1 MRSVIVLVFFCALV
15 ACNSED
21 QAPADVVPVKKMQ
34 TIVWQLMQA
43 DEYVNMLLTK
53 DTLKKSG
60 TERIKRYQQIFAL
73 NKVSESAFRNSYRYY
88 LDHPEISK
96 VMFDSIVAVAQRQ
109 RSDLYKPKTDT
120 AVKHPADKHPGDSSI
135 LRPPPLR

>member
-1 MRSVIVLVFFCALV
+1 MKPLVALLFVFAVV
-15 ACNSED
+15 ACNSDD
-21 QAPADVVPVKKMQ
+21 QVPAGVIPVKNMQ

-53 DTLKKSG
+53 DTLKKSS

-73 NKVSESAFRNSYRYY
+73 NKVSEAAFRDSYRYY
-88 LDHPEISK
+88 LNHPDIAK

-109 RSDLYKPKTDT
+109 RSDLYKPKADT
-120 AVKHPADKHPGDSSI
+120 AVKRPADSSI
-135 LRPPPLR
+135 LRPPPIR

>member
-1 MRSVIVLVFFCALV
+1 MKWVPALVFFCAFI
-15 ACNSED
+15 ACNSDD
-21 QAPADVVPVKKMQ
+21 QVPADVIPTQKMQ

-53 DTLKKSG
+53 DTLKKSNV
-60 TERIKRYQQIFAL
+60 ERIKRYQQIFSL
-73 NKVSESAFRNSYRYY
+73 NKVSEAAFRNSYRYY
-88 LDHPEISK
+88 LDHPDIAK

-120 AVKHPADKHPGDSSI
+120 AVKHPTDSSI

>member
-1 MRSVIVLVFFCALV
+1 MKRVVTLLLFFALV
-15 ACNSED
+15 ACNSGD
-21 QAPADVVPVKKMQ
+21 QLPAGVIPVKNMQ

-53 DTLKKSG
+53 DTLKKSS

-73 NKVSESAFRNSYRYY
+73 NKVSEAAFRDSYRYY
-88 LDHPEISK
+88 LNHPDIAK

-109 RSDLYKPKTDT
+109 RSDLYKPKADT
-120 AVKHPADKHPGDSSI
+120 AVKRPADSSI
-135 LRPPPLR
+135 LRPPPIR

>member
-1 MRSVIVLVFFCALV
+1 MKPLVALLFVFAVV
-15 ACNSED
+15 ACNSDD
-21 QAPADVVPVKKMQ
+21 QVPAGVIPVKNMQ

-53 DTLKKSG
+53 DTLKKSS

-73 NKVSESAFRNSYRYY
+73 NKVSEAAFRDSYRYY
-88 LDHPEISK
+88 LNHPDIAK

-109 RSDLYKPKTDT
+109 RSDLYKPKSDT
-120 AVKHPADKHPGDSSI
+120 AVKRPADSSI
-135 LRPPPLR
+135 LRPPPIR

>member
-1 MRSVIVLVFFCALV
+1 MKWVWLLSFFCALV
-15 ACNSED
+15 ACNSD
-21 QAPADVVPVKKMQ
+21 DKVPAGVIPVKNMQ

-53 DTLKKSG
+53 DTVKKSS

-73 NKVSESAFRNSYRYY
+73 NKVSEAEFRSSYRYY
-88 LDHPEISK
+88 LDHPDIAK

-109 RSDLYKPKTDT
+109 RSDLYKPRADT
-120 AVKHPADKHPGDSSI
+120 AVKRPTDSSI